1 MVGFK
6 DLEHKDNSFSF
17 VVFFHCFLLSCLFS
31 ASINAQSSS
40 GIRAYIDQYKT
51 LALEQE
57 KLYGIPAP
65 ITLAQGIMES
75 TAGTSELA
83 TKANNHFGIK
93 ALGGWSGGIYQAW
106 DDEPTMSKF
115 RVYRSAEDSYEDH
128 SKLLKNNSR
137 YQSLF
142 KISVYDYR
150 GWAHGLQNAGYATS
164 QDYAKALIGYIDTY
178 ELYEINGGVKLKA
191 HKKAILSEPTKD
203 EDLAKVKEYTIE
215 ASVKTEEEEEVIHVL
230 QKFKVEINGVRCTI
244 LYPGETVS
252 SISMR
257 YNIPKHKILE
267 YNETASETDI
277 HEGDIVYLQKKK
289 RKFHGPQDFYRI
301 KAGDSLYSIA
311 QQFGIR
317 TSSLAKMNKK
327 DLFTPLIEGEK
338 LKLK

>member
-1 MVGFK
+1 MVQKLFILLLLIFGNIF
-6 DLEHKDNSFSF
+6 F
-17 VVFFHCFLLSCLFS
+17 VNNCV
-31 ASINAQSSS
+31 AQSPSE
-40 GIRAYIDQYKT
+40 IQAYIDKYKS

-57 KLYGIPAP
+57 ELYGIPAP

-75 TAGTSELA
+75 TSGTSEVA
-83 TKANNHFGIK
+83 IHANNHFGIK
-93 ALGGWSGGIYQAW
+93 ALGGWSGGIYHAW
-106 DDEPTMSKF
+106 DDEPTKSKL
-115 RVYRSAEDSYEDH
+115 RVYKSVEESYEDH
-128 SKLLKNNSR
+128 SKILKNSSR

-150 GWAHGLQNAGYATS
+150 GWANGLQDAGYATS
-164 QDYAKALIGYIDTY
+164 ESYAKALIGYIDAY
-178 ELYEINGGVKLKA
+178 QLYSINGGIKLKS
-191 HKKAILSEPTKD
+191 KKIVIPAKITKD
-203 EDLAKVKEYTIE
+203 EELTIAEEYVIE
-215 ASVKTEEEEEVIHVL
+215 ASEETEEEEEVTQIL
-230 QKFKVEINGVRCTI
+230 QRFMVEINEVRCTI
-244 LYPGETVS
+244 LYPGETLS
-252 SISMR
+252 SISMK
-257 YNIPKHKILE
+257 YNLPKNKILD

-289 RKFHGPQDFYRI
+289 RKYHGPQDFYRV

>member
-1 MVGFK
+1 MRFCFI
-6 DLEHKDNSFSF
+6 LISALFASCFSI
-17 VVFFHCFLLSCLFS
+17 V
-31 ASINAQSSS
+31 AQTPSE
-40 GIRAYIDQYKT
+40 IQAYIDKYKS

-57 KLYGIPAP
+57 ELYGIPAP

-75 TAGTSELA
+75 TSGTSDVA
-83 TKANNHFGIK
+83 IHANNHFGIK
-93 ALGGWSGGIYQAW
+93 ALGGWSGGVYHAW
-106 DDEPTMSKF
+106 DDEPTKSKF
-115 RVYRSAEDSYEDH
+115 RVYQSVEESYEDH
-128 SKLLKNNSR
+128 SKILKNNSR

-150 GWAHGLQNAGYATS
+150 GWANGLQDAGYATS
-164 QDYAKALIGYIDTY
+164 ESYAKALIGYIDAY
-178 ELYEINGGVKLKA
+178 ELYSINGGIKLKS
-191 HKKAILSEPTKD
+191 KKILIPAKATKD
-203 EDLAKVKEYTIE
+203 EELTIAEEYVIE
-215 ASVKTEEEEEVIHVL
+215 ASEETEEEEEVTQILHR
-230 QKFKVEINGVRCTI
+230 FMVEVNEVRCTI
-244 LYPGETVS
+244 LYPGETLS
-252 SISMR
+252 SISMK
-257 YNIPKHKILE
+257 YNLPKNKILD

-289 RKFHGPQDFYRI
+289 RKYHGPQDFYRV

>member
-1 MVGFK
+1 MNGKNIFILLLLTINIGV
-6 DLEHKDNSFSF
+6 FS
-17 VVFFHCFLLSCLFS
+17 
-31 ASINAQSSS
+31 QSPSE
-40 GIRAYIDQYKT
+40 IQAYIDKYKS

-57 KLYGIPAP
+57 ELYGIPAP

-75 TAGTSELA
+75 TSGTSEVA
-83 TKANNHFGIK
+83 IHANNHFGIK
-93 ALGGWSGGIYQAW
+93 ALGGWSGGIYRAW
-106 DDEPTMSKF
+106 DDEPTKSKF
-115 RVYRSAEDSYEDH
+115 RVYKSVEESYEDH
-128 SKLLKNNSR
+128 SKILKNSSR

-150 GWAHGLQNAGYATS
+150 GWANGLQDAGYATS
-164 QDYAKALIGYIDTY
+164 ESYAKALIGYIDAY
-178 ELYEINGGVKLKA
+178 ELYSINGGIKLKS
-191 HKKAILSEPTKD
+191 KKILIPAKTTKD
-203 EDLAKVKEYTIE
+203 EELTIAEKYVIE
-215 ASVKTEEEEEVIHVL
+215 ASEETEEEEEVTQIL
-230 QKFKVEINGVRCTI
+230 QSFMVEINEVRCTI
-244 LYPGETVS
+244 LYPGETLS
-252 SISMR
+252 SISMK
-257 YNIPKHKILE
+257 YNLPKNKILD

-289 RKFHGPQDFYRI
+289 RKYHGPQDFYRV